1 MPSKLFEFVSPYAN
15 HPILAHDLGK
25 PLVIHVGVVLKF
37 MKCVERMVLFHTFKD
52 GLKTRHKE
60 TIKCR
65 SYLSGWWVNVDITV
79 TMYLRRGKG
88 LFDKG

>member
-1 MPSKLFEFVSPYAN
+1 MCGEDGALS
-15 HPILAHDLGK
+15 
-25 PLVIHVGVVLKF
+25 HVQ
-37 MKCVERMVLFHTFKD
+37 RW
-52 GLKTRHKE
+52 LKTRHKE